1 MPFDPWDV
9 AAQGMQHRIDAQKN
23 VERQHMAQHVSG
35 STQDVRNGA
44 RRSDE
49 VVRSEDD
56 PLLRKNSGGT
66 LERIWLKR
74 AKGGVMDGV
83 TAATLEVDIGL
94 RGNANRGGRRQV
106 TIISQERW
114 AELIAA
120 LGADLPPAARR
131 ANLMVSGINLENSR
145 GRVLRVGS
153 TRLRINGETRPC
165 EQMEQAHAGLQELM
179 RDRWGGGA
187 IAEVLE
193 GGEIQVGASARWENQ

>member
-1 MPFDPWDV
+1 
-9 AAQGMQHRIDAQKN
+9 MQHRIDGRGN
-23 VERQHMAQHVSG
+23 LERQHMAQHVSG
-35 STQDVRNGA
+35 STQDVRDGA
-44 RRSDE
+44 RQRDE
-49 VVRSEDD
+49 VVRTEDD
-56 PLLRKNSGGT
+56 PLLRTNSGGT

-83 TAATLEVDIGL
+83 TAATLEVDKGL

-106 TIISQERW
+106 TIISRERW
-114 AELIAA
+114 AELTAA

-131 ANLMVSGINLENSR
+131 ANLMVAGIDLENSR

-187 IAEVLE
+187 FAEVLE
-193 GGEIQVGASARWENQ
+193 GGEIQIGVSARWEDQ